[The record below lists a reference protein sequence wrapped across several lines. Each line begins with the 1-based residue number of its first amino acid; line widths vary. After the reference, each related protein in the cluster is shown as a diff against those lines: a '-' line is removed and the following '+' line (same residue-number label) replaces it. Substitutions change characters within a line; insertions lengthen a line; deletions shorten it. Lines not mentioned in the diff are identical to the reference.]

1 MMGKGRENDGK
12 GEEGY
17 RRMGEKGREEK
28 GDRRNR
34 RDYIERTWNGPD
46 GEGKEEGEGKG
57 SAEIQPQTSIPGA
70 ATVCFP
76 VSTLMESVF
85 RI

>member
-1 MMGKGRENDGK
+1 MMGRERKGIGGWAIK
-12 GEEGY
+12 GGRRKGTEEI
-17 RRMGEKGREEK
+17 GET
-28 GDRRNR
+28 
-34 RDYIERTWNGPD
+34 IERTWNGPD

-85 RI
+85 RT